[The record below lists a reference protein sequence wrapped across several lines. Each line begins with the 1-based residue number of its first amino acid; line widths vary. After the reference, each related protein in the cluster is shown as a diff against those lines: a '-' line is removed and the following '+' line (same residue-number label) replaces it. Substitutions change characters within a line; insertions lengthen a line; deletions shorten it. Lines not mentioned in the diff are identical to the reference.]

1 MLPVLVVK
9 VDVIRRGPRRYRM
22 VSPLRPCPVRP
33 ERARTSRAR
42 TTISRVYSLGVTSV
56 FLLLTLDNSTP
67 TPTHVRDTEYVL
79 PSYVSSCLLSLVL
92 ATCPI
97 FPLPR
102 PRPVSPGAARTST
115 REDAEPPH
123 TRCTARHDTPAD
135 MDTRHII
142 RIRALS
148 LRERGQGYVR
158 RVSPSHRPVLLELNI
173 SPQPAFT
180 HRHARL
186 LPSNPLDAAS

>member
-1 MLPVLVVK
+1 MVVRCALVRSRSVAK
-9 VDVIRRGPRRYRM
+9 LDTSYNAHDRRHSRRTADA
-22 VSPLRPCPVRP
+22 P
-33 ERARTSRAR
+33 ARCS
-42 TTISRVYSLGVTSV
+42 SV
-56 FLLLTLDNSTP
+56 FLLLTIRQLY
-67 TPTHVRDTEYVL
+67 THTHTCTRYRIRVAEL
-79 PSYVSSCLLSLVL
+79 CFELLALSGAGYMPDFRSPVP
-92 ATCPI
+92 AA
-97 FPLPR
+97 
-102 PRPVSPGAARTST
+102 VSPGAARTST

-180 HRHARL
+180 PRHARL
-186 LPSNPLDAAS
+186 LPSSPLDAAS